1 MCRSRKIY
9 VNREPRNEPTIT
21 WAINVQQVVIINNEE
36 KTVSP
41 KNDVEGKLDS
51 CMQKNQTGL
60 LFHTKYKNK
69 LKMDSRFKWK
79 SWNHKT
85 SRRRLAVNFLTLVL
99 AIFEMSPQSKR
110 NKSKNKQ
117 MRLHQ
122 TKIFCTT
129 KEIIQQKPK
138 AT

>member
-1 MCRSRKIY
+1 MWTESPEMNPQLHGPLMYNRSGDNKQ
-9 VNREPRNEPTIT
+9 
-21 WAINVQQVVIINNEE
+21 WG
-36 KTVSP
+36 KGTVSP

-99 AIFEMSPQSKR
+99 AIFWDMSPQSR
-110 NKSKNKQ
+110 E
-117 MRLHQ
+117 
-122 TKIFCTT
+122 TK
-129 KEIIQQKPK
+129 
-138 AT
+138 